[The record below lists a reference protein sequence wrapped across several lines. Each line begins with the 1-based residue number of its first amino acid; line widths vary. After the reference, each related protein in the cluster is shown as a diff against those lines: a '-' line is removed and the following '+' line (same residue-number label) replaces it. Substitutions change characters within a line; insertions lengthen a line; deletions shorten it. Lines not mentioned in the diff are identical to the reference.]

1 MDIGLQTIKL
11 SELPEAI
18 TLNESDYSFIVQN
31 GTSKKIKGLLL
42 KGNVGDNGK
51 SIEIQKTD
59 THIQWRQEGGQW
71 INLVALADLKGD
83 KGEQGLQGIKGDKGE
98 QGIKGDKGEQGI
110 KGDKGDKGDKGE
122 QGLQGIKG
130 DKGEQGRDGA
140 NAVNPNFTIGT
151 VTTLP
156 SNSDATVTLTGTY
169 PNLVLNF
176 GIPRGADGSGG
187 GTEEPVDTTPYMYY
201 GRLSFQDVGGTNS
214 VIPYSQITEAMIN
227 KGVSDGKL
235 TKEAPKTMGKTSM
248 GEAKDTAQ
256 YDYII
261 VAVPASKNYTV
272 TKDNGIGGKMAF
284 DEDSAGANGIDI
296 TINNV
301 ACKLYGEMLLS
312 QGQYFIYID

>member
-1 MDIGLQTIKL
+1 MDIGLQTIKI

-42 KGNVGDNGK
+42 KGNAGD
-51 SIEIQKTD
+51 
-59 THIQWRQEGGQW
+59 
-71 INLVALADLKGD
+71 KGD
-83 KGEQGLQGIKGDKGE
+83 KGDKGDT
-98 QGIKGDKGEQGI
+98 
-110 KGDKGDKGDKGE
+110 GDKGDKGDKGE
-122 QGLQGIKG
+122 TGAN
-130 DKGEQGRDGA
+130 GRDGA
-140 NAVNPNFTIGT
+140 NAINPTFTIGT

-156 SNSDATVTLTGTY
+156 SGSDATVTLTGTY

-248 GEAKDTAQ
+248 GEAKDTAEF
-256 YDYII
+256 DYII

-284 DEDSAGANGIDI
+284 SENTAGANGVDI

-312 QGQYFIYID
+312 QGQLFIYVD